1 MLQSIGSQGVGHDRG
16 TEQQH
21 NIVVICNYCSVFSKS
36 LVNVL
41 SYFHNVKHIK
51 RGKKNE
57 IWQ

>member
-1 MLQSIGSQGVGHDRG
+1 MLQSIGSLGVGHDRG